1 MRRCFAFA
9 LLAVAC
15 LAAPSAAGA
24 KGGVIFDRYPDVQA
38 VGSPMK
44 FTVMLFDRRDVRPL
58 VTFRDSKTGA
68 VVRVR
73 ASRSDLNGIAYG
85 TVALPSHGPWATTVS
100 VNGRTIREGD
110 AEPFRV
116 GVGLTETIPSADA
129 ERAAGGPGGTD
140 GASTAQDGSANGG
153 AATAQ
158 DGSANGGASA
168 WPWIA
173 LAAAASAALGFVLHR
188 RRRWGA
194 A

>member
-1 MRRCFAFA
+1 VKRA
-9 LLAVAC
+9 LVLALALC
-15 LAAPSAAGA
+15 LLVPAGAGA

-38 VGSPMK
+38 VGSQMR

-58 VTFRDSKTGA
+58 VTFRNSKTGE
-68 VVRVR
+68 VVRTR

-85 TVALPSHGPWATTVS
+85 KVAFPSTGPWATAIS
-100 VNGRTIREGD
+100 VNGRPIFEGD

-116 GVGLTETIPSADA
+116 GVGLTQTIPSADA
-129 ERAAGGPGGTD
+129 ERAASDRGGSVSSDRGG
-140 GASTAQDGSANGG
+140 SV
-153 AATAQ
+153 
-158 DGSANGGASA
+158 

-173 LAAAASAALGFVLHR
+173 LALLASAAAALGVHR

>member
-1 MRRCFAFA
+1 VKRA
-9 LLAVAC
+9 LVLALALC
-15 LAAPSAAGA
+15 LLVPAGAGA

-38 VGSPMK
+38 VGSQMR

-58 VTFRDSKTGA
+58 VTFRNSKTGE
-68 VVRVR
+68 VVRTR

-85 TVALPSHGPWATTVS
+85 KVAFPSTGPWATAIS
-100 VNGRTIREGD
+100 VNGRPIFEGD

-116 GVGLTETIPSADA
+116 GVGLTQTIPSADA
-129 ERAAGGPGGTD
+129 ERAADAARANAT
-140 GASTAQDGSANGG
+140 GASTPARPASDRGGSVSSDRGG
-153 AATAQ
+153 
-158 DGSANGGASA
+158 SV

-173 LAAAASAALGFVLHR
+173 LALLASAAAALGVHR